1 MRKLLL
7 ILFLAL
13 GPPLIG
19 QVVYGPFTATAANA
33 VTNPNGSVT
42 TCAQVDI
49 SGAGSVGITVNGTFS
64 ITFTPKVAIGG
75 QADGAT
81 KVVPAGST
89 SSSTQS
95 TITTAGNYKL
105 LDVSNW
111 TLFELCP
118 TSYSSGTATIYIKTS
133 PIISA
138 SLFGSGSTSSGT
150 VTSVTFTG
158 DGIVDSSTPST
169 AVTTSGTV
177 TATALT
183 QTANTVLA
191 GPTTGSAAA
200 PAFRALTSADLP
212 SGVGTVTSASVTT
225 ANGVSAT
232 VATQTT
238 TPAFTFTLGA
248 ITPTTVNGLT
258 FAALTTGFSIAG
270 GTTSK
275 TLTINNTLGFSGTDS
290 TTFTFPGT
298 SDTVVTLAATQT
310 LTNKTFGSPVVTT
323 LLTLPVGTTT
333 APSEQATGSASNT
346 GFVLTTGVGCWLA
359 AGSLTSCGT
368 SNGQIVGDAGDIGF
382 SQSNQGNG
390 SVGAIFTVAGS
401 STTEYLKSSTPLIQ
415 SGQCKI
421 TNAGISLTAAQTT
434 ICQWTLPNSSQTL
447 SWLCQGTY
455 STTTTAIGLTLGIA
469 FSASPTNA
477 VGNAII
483 YTGLAGTST
492 AGSSSNVSSTTPTNM
507 LVGGSI
513 ASATSNVPWL
523 SSGTM
528 TSGASSGTFTIYG
541 TPSTNSDVTIGASTC
556 TLY

>member
-118 TSYSSGTATIYIKTS
+118 TSYSSGMATIYIKTS

-138 SLFGSGSTSSGT
+138 SLFGSGSTSS
-150 VTSVTFTG
+150 
-158 DGIVDSSTPST
+158 
-169 AVTTSGTV
+169 
-177 TATALT
+177 
-183 QTANTVLA
+183 
-191 GPTTGSAAA
+191 
-200 PAFRALTSADLP
+200 
-212 SGVGTVTSASVTT
+212 GTVTSASVTT